1 MSILLC
7 NTMFYLIIIPL
18 VETIGYHH
26 KTTENKECLN
36 LIVGCY
42 FIDMVLLPIIIGVN
56 FSEYLTDQRLAHAIF
71 EGKYPDFD
79 AGWYIDVGHQ
89 LCFNMTLF
97 AMQPYLDWYSE
108 SIMCSLYRFYY
119 RTFVYKIEDHFDCE

>member
-79 AGWYIDVGHQ
+79 AGWDIDVGHQ

-119 RTFVYKIEDHFDCE
+119 RTFVYKIEDHLDCE